1 MVQILGV
8 ILDITKDKKVVDMQ
22 VSTADDLPDLN
33 ENVEGIMIAAGSN
46 AQVIQSGAFYTLD
59 YNGTWYPFGGTQ
71 SAETE

>member
-8 ILDITKDKKVVDMQ
+8 ILNITGDKKAVDMQ

-33 ENVEGIMIAAGSN
+33 ENVEGIVIAAGSN

-59 YNGTWYPFGGTQ
+59 DNGTWYPFGGTQ